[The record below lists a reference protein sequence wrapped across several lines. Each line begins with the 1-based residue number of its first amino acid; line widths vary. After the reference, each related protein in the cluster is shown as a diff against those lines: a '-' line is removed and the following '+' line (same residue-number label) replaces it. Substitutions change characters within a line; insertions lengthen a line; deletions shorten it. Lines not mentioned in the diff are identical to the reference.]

1 MPCTRLLL
9 SAVLLCSLSV
19 FAQNQWSERP
29 PHVFFR
35 EGDLHSAPTSSEP
48 WRIVP
53 NQPANLNSAPDARSE
68 WRIDDFK
75 AFRGRRL
82 GDDAEQ
88 LLSKSLIE
96 TLAVQDGLEGDTT
109 CYTIRS
115 YVVAR
120 DSKHSDATHAAGYS
134 TCQPSTRFRLKSTV
148 EHLRIPAK

>member
-1 MPCTRLLL
+1 MPCTRLSL
-9 SAVLLCSLSV
+9 SALLLCSLSA
-19 FAQNQWSERP
+19 FAQNQWGERP

-35 EGDLHSAPTSSEP
+35 EGDLQSAATPSEP

-53 NQPANLNSAPDARSE
+53 NQPPNLNSAPDARAE

-88 LLSKSLIE
+88 LLSKSLE
-96 TLAVQDGLEGDTT
+96 TLAAQDGLERDTT

-120 DSKHSDATHAAGYS
+120 DSKDSDATHAAGYS

-148 EHLRIPAK
+148 EQLRIPAK